1 MSVPSHTDR
10 QTFLA
15 NLRQS
20 GLVPEARLEPVLH
33 GMEEVTRGKLIARA
47 LVEAGLL
54 TRFQAE
60 RLLIGCV
67 NGFHLGPYRILDQ
80 IGRGG
85 MGRVY
90 KAEHLTMGRLV
101 AIKVL
106 APHLV
111 KTERALE
118 LFQREVR
125 AIGQLIHPNV
135 VTAFDANCDNGRH
148 YLVLEYVD
156 GPNLEQLVRRQG
168 PLSVGLACDYI
179 SQAARGLQ
187 AAHQLGMVH
196 RDIKPAN
203 ILVQYRGPD
212 DGSPGMVKLG
222 DFGLARLHAPDV
234 EPEAGGGT
242 IWAKENTVMGTPDY
256 LSPEQARD
264 LHKADIRSDLYSLG
278 CSFYFLL
285 TGRVPHPGGSALDK
299 LIRHNSEEPAPL
311 SQFRADVPPEVEQI
325 LRKLMARRPA
335 DRFQTPAELIAALQ
349 PFAVGGSIPWA
360 APPTVIPLT
369 EAPAADDCAVGSL
382 DVLDGG
388 SSAEYGALGN
398 TVSQDPSPTP
408 LVTPEPLHLVRT
420 LPPRQRRARVRR
432 VQIAILGAV
441 AIVASLLALAVA
453 LNLLSGG

>member
-1 MSVPSHTDR
+1 MNVPSRSDR

-15 NLRQS
+15 NLRES
-20 GLVPEARLEPVLH
+20 GLVPEARLEPFLRD
-33 GMEEVTRGKLIARA
+33 MPDTPRGKLIARA
-47 LVEAGLL
+47 LVGAGLL

-60 RLLIGCV
+60 RLLIGRV
-67 NGFHLGPYRILDQ
+67 RGFHLGPYRILDQ

-90 KAEHLTMGRLV
+90 KAEHRAMGRTV

-111 KTERALE
+111 NTERALE

-125 AIGQLIHPNV
+125 AAGQLIHPNV
-135 VTAFDANCDNGRH
+135 VTAFDANDDNGRH

-179 SQAARGLQ
+179 AQAARGLH

-196 RDIKPAN
+196 RDVKPAN
-203 ILVQYRGPD
+203 ILVQYRGLD
-212 DGSPGMVKLG
+212 AGPGLVKIS
-222 DFGLARLHAPDV
+222 DFGLARLQAPTE
-234 EPEAGGGT
+234 EPAEPGSGT
-242 IWAKENTVMGTPDY
+242 ILAKENTVMGTPDY

-278 CSFYFLL
+278 CTLYFLL
-285 TGRVPHPGGSALDK
+285 SGRVPHPGGSALDK
-299 LIRHNSEEPAPL
+299 LIRHNSEDPAPL
-311 SQFRADVPPEVEQI
+311 SQFRADVPAEVDAI
-325 LRKLMARRPA
+325 VRKLISRRPD
-335 DRFQTPAELIAALQ
+335 DRFQTPAELLASLQ

-360 APPTVIPLT
+360 VPPTVIPVEET
-369 EAPAADDCAVGSL
+369 SAEADDCAVGSL

-388 SSAEYGALGN
+388 SSAECLALGS
-398 TVSQDPSPTP
+398 TILQDPSPTP
-408 LVTPEPLHLVRT
+408 LVPAEPLHLVRSV
-420 LPPRQRRARVRR
+420 PPGQRRAQVRR
-432 VQIAILGAV
+432 VQIAVLGAIG
-441 AIVASLLALAVA
+441 IVAGLVAAAVA
-453 LNLLSGG
+453 LMLLGG